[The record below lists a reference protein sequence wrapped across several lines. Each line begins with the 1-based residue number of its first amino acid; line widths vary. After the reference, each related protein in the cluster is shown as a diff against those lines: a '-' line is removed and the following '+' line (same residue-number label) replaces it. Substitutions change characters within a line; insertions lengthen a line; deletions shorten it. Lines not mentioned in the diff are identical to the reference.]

1 MSKNISRRE
10 FLRGAVAGA
19 SAIAATS
26 VLGACASTECAECP
40 EPEKVE
46 CPTTSTTV
54 ESSNLP
60 FGISADDVKNSVVE
74 TEAISSFD
82 SEVNVDVVVCG
93 AGAAGVVAA
102 IVAAEEGATV
112 ALLQKQ
118 SIVVSQGNCGSCIL
132 KGQSTEAG
140 LEKWI
145 HHTNSLGD
153 WRADTD
159 LLRAYVD
166 NSEEAVMWVM
176 NKAGM
181 TKENGWSNET
191 TGLKAYLDT
200 SATLTGVWKDRCDTY
215 DYGEDKVSFFAPWLG
230 PKPNNIGTVL
240 GHILDDAMAKFGSQL
255 DVHFSTPVVQLITS
269 GNKVTGCIGKTDAG
283 KYIKFN
289 AKKGVILATGDYM
302 NNESMV
308 KEYCPDVADY
318 DKKQYGKTGDG
329 HILAVLAGAKM
340 SNLGHTK
347 MMHDFDSGQMYEEPF
362 LYLNMEGKRFT
373 NEDTG
378 FVYMGNILRKQPKYK
393 GANVD
398 ANHPNGSAGWYCQI
412 YDNDYMS
419 YANSP
424 FPAEAMRKYMPEED
438 AERVGVFDYL
448 IDTFKADTLEELVTK
463 LGLPKDE
470 ALKSIERYNE
480 LCAKGSDVDFGK
492 NKKYM
497 NAVKTAPFWGIR
509 KHIRVSSL
517 DSGVETNAN
526 GQALDANGNIIPGL
540 YCIGNLG
547 GEFYGGADYP
557 FHQTGLSIGRCYT
570 FGMIAGRHAARS

>member
-1 MSKNISRRE
+1 MSKNISRRA
-10 FLRGAVAGA
+10 FLKSAVAGA
-19 SAIAATS
+19 GALAATS
-26 VLGACASTECAECP
+26 VLSACASTTECP
-40 EPEKVE
+40 ECPEGEKVE
-46 CPTTSTTV
+46 CPSVPDTS
-54 ESSNLP
+54 SLP
-60 FGISADDVKNSVVE
+60 VGISADDIKNSVVE
-74 TEAISSFD
+74 TEAITSFD
-82 SEVNVDVVVCG
+82 KEIDVDVVVCG

-102 IVAAEEGATV
+102 IVAAEEGASV

-166 NSEEAVMWVM
+166 HSEEAVMWVM
-176 NKAGM
+176 DKAGM

-200 SATLTGVWKDRCDTY
+200 SATFTKVWKDRCDTY
-215 DYGEDKVSFFAPWLG
+215 DYGDDKVSFFAPWLG

-240 GHILDDAMAKFGSQL
+240 GHILDDAMAKFGTQL
-255 DVHFSTPVVQLITS
+255 DVHFSTPVVQLVTS
-269 GNKVTGCIGKTDAG
+269 GNKVTGCIGKEDGTG

-308 KEYCPDVADY
+308 NEYCPDVADY

-329 HILAVLAGAKM
+329 HILAVMAGAKM
-340 SNLGHTK
+340 NNLGHTK

-378 FVYMGNILRKQPKYK
+378 FVYMGNILRRQPKYK

-412 YDNDYMS
+412 YDNDYPS
-419 YANSP
+419 YANNP

-438 AERVGVFDYL
+438 ADRTGVFDYL
-448 IDTFKADTLEELVTK
+448 IDTYKADTLEELVQK

-480 LCAKGSDVDFGK
+480 LCAKGSDADFGK
-492 NKKYM
+492 NSKYM

-517 DSGVETNAN
+517 NSGVHINAN
-526 GQALDANGNIIPGL
+526 GQALDADGNIVPGL